1 MKKIWPA
8 LFVILLASVG
18 VRSVVHNTDP
28 KKAEKDTQI
37 TQSDSQTFQKIGVD
51 TRTTLK
57 IGQKLLKIDL
67 ANTPALRTLG
77 LSGRGSLAPDHGM
90 LFVFEKPDL
99 HGFWMKEMNFSI
111 DIIWIDAS
119 KKIVHI
125 EERVSPESYPKIY
138 IPDAQALF
146 VLEVPAGFVTEN
158 KIRVGDEVKF

>member
-1 MKKIWPA
+1 MLFLLGILVLSPA
-8 LFVILLASVG
+8 VFYKDIFLFINESALPEVSEKSVEDSSVTVEISNKTIQIELA
-18 VRSVVHNTDP
+18 D
-28 KKAEKDTQI
+28 
-37 TQSDSQTFQKIGVD
+37 
-51 TRTTLK
+51 
-57 IGQKLLKIDL
+57 
-67 ANTPALRTLG
+67 TPALRTLG
-77 LSGRGSLAPDHGM
+77 LSGRDSLAPDHGM
-90 LFVFEKPDL
+90 LFVFEKPDRY
-99 HGFWMKEMNFSI
+99 GFWMKEMNFSI